1 MGLSSE
7 SSLSG
12 QGVETSVNLEI
23 DYPKQ
28 LSRPL
33 LFVKWLFVIPAL
45 IGVVLYGI
53 AVFITTFLSFWVIL
67 ITGKYPSGLFD
78 FAAGFMSFQARTYAY
93 FPLLMTD
100 VYPFDD
106 KGDVRYKVE
115 RPEELSRL
123 VLLLKL
129 VNYLFD
135 VVGTVIGMAIL
146 VLVLVSMLVW
156 FPILFTGV
164 YPRGLFDFQLAIAQ
178 WTARVSA
185 WEFLMRDE
193 KRLFATT
200 TSIAYLV
207 AVAIILAII
216 LAVVYPP
223 YSVA

>member
-53 AVFITTFLSFWVIL
+53 AVFITTFLSFWVLL

-78 FAAGFMSFQARTYAY
+78 FGGVMSFQARTYAY

-115 RPEELSRL
+115 RP
-123 VLLLKL
+123 
-129 VNYLFD
+129 
-135 VVGTVIGMAIL
+135 
-146 VLVLVSMLVW
+146 
-156 FPILFTGV
+156 
-164 YPRGLFDFQLAIAQ
+164 
-178 WTARVSA
+178 
-185 WEFLMRDE
+185 
-193 KRLFATT
+193 
-200 TSIAYLV
+200 
-207 AVAIILAII
+207 
-216 LAVVYPP
+216 
-223 YSVA
+223 